1 MMYGST
7 KLTNR
12 LEIEKLLKNLN
23 NQINFVS
30 VEQQYFKQREER
42 FRETTDST
50 FERVWI
56 ICMIQLIALITSS
69 KLNVWITY

>member
-1 MMYGST
+1 V
-7 KLTNR
+7 TNR